1 MAKVRW
7 RSIVRRFAQRFAT
20 PTTHA
25 RCNGPRLRAAAVG
38 GALVRSGMSPRV
50 GVIAGLMLCGII
62 SSLVVG
68 LDIARRHLPVLMAPT
83 PALPLPEMPHA
94 VVANRPAMVAP
105 IAPVIAPRMPVVSAP
120 TKPPP
125 QRDARAAAVVTAEL
139 RAVAQA
145 IDASPLPARE
155 PSVPRSAEATLET
168 TGSFHREIAKIAPPD
183 SPELE
188 LSRATHLIEDGNTER
203 GLSALQA
210 YIAHH
215 PTADEARVR
224 YAETLLKLGQAP
236 AAEASLRQGLA
247 VRPEAAV
254 LARML
259 GHLLFDRG
267 DIAGALKVMR
277 SVTPE
282 VAADPDYYAFLA
294 ALYQRLGGYRAA
306 AETYR
311 QILRV
316 RPTNGAVWIGLGISL
331 AAAGENPE
339 AGRAFAQAARDPQL
353 SAMMREYA
361 AHELARLGLSR

>member
-1 MAKVRW
+1 MSLINQMLRDLDA
-7 RSIVRRFAQRFAT
+7 RREFDPHPVDRILQDLA
-20 PTTHA
+20 PT
-25 RCNGPRLRAAAVG
+25 VG
-38 GALVRSGMSPRV
+38 GALVRSGVSLRV
-50 GVIAGLMLCGII
+50 AVIAGLMLCGMIG
-62 SSLVVG
+62 SLVVG
-68 LDIARRHLPVLMAPT
+68 LEIARRHLPVLMAPT
-83 PALPLPEMPHA
+83 PTLPLPEMPRAA
-94 VVANRPAMVAP
+94 VAKRPAMVAP
-105 IAPVIAPRMPVVSAP
+105 IAPISAP
-120 TKPPP
+120 PVPMVSVPKPSPL
-125 QRDARAAAVVTAEL
+125 RDARAAAVVTAEL

-188 LSRATHLIEDGNTER
+188 LSRATNLIEGGNTER

-224 YAETLLKLGQAP
+224 YAETLLKMGQAP
-236 AAEASLRQGLA
+236 AAEASLRQGLEG
-247 VRPEAAV
+247 RPKAAV

-267 DIAGALKVMR
+267 DISGALKVMR
-277 SVTPE
+277 SATPA

-316 RPTNGAVWIGLGISL
+316 RPANGAVWIGLAISL
-331 AAAGENPE
+331 AAAGENPD
-339 AGRAFAQAARDPQL
+339 AGHAFAQAARDPQL
-353 SAMMREYA
+353 SAVMREYA
-361 AHELARLGLSR
+361 ARELARLSLSR

>member
-1 MAKVRW
+1 MSLINQMLRDLDA
-7 RSIVRRFAQRFAT
+7 RREFDPHPVDRILQDLA
-20 PTTHA
+20 PT
-25 RCNGPRLRAAAVG
+25 VG
-38 GALVRSGMSPRV
+38 GALVRSGVSLRV

-105 IAPVIAPRMPVVSAP
+105 IAPVIAPRMPVVSVP

-168 TGSFHREIAKIAPPD
+168 TGSFHREIAKLAAPD

-210 YIAHH
+210 YITHH

-316 RPTNGAVWIGLGISL
+316 RPANGAAWIGLGISL
-331 AAAGENPE
+331 AAAGENPD

-353 SAMMREYA
+353 SAVMREYA